1 MVSDSAGRPLIV
13 TSSVTRT
20 LVRRRDRELG
30 KISARLVRGK
40 GEETLFK
47 RATDMREKSLLD
59 LFVAD

>member
-40 GEETLFK
+40 GEETLFE